1 MQLTELL
8 WLVGGASLVWF
19 WVDSMRARERAVA
32 LCAHL
37 CRAHSVQLLDQTV
50 ALATLGV
57 ARNPRGRLQLRRRY
71 RFEFTRSGA
80 ARDSGTIVM
89 LGSVM
94 EAAEMPSDS
103 GRTYEPGES

>member
-1 MQLTELL
+1 MQGTDLL
-8 WLVGGASLVWF
+8 WLVGGAALVWF

-32 LCAHL
+32 LCANL
-37 CRAHSVQLLDQTV
+37 CRTHGVQLLDQTV
-50 ALATLGV
+50 ALSNLGF

-89 LGSVM
+89 LGSRM
-94 EAAEMPSDS
+94 ETAEMPSDGS
-103 GRTYEPGES
+103 RTYESGES